1 MFVISVCFTDLVS
14 KYNPQV
20 VCCCYICFS
29 ISTTTTPST
38 KFTWRDDISCAI
50 YTPIGKKGLMV
61 CTNETNKVEI
71 IVKLWLLK
79 SEFWLNYLS
88 PDFEADHKTMTHGS
102 LSIPLENRNYRH
114 YIYSWHLSPIPNC
127 QKQKFIL
134 YKITDELDSTCM

>member
-61 CTNETNKVEI
+61 CTNETNEYQSWDYCKIMTIEI
-71 IVKLWLLK
+71 GILVKLFKPGFRSRPWHTGVYRSLLK
-79 SEFWLNYLS
+79 IVTTDIIYIHDTFRQ
-88 PDFEADHKTMTHGS
+88 FQ
-102 LSIPLENRNYRH
+102 IVRNKSSYCIR
-114 YIYSWHLSPIPNC
+114 LPMN
-127 QKQKFIL
+127 
-134 YKITDELDSTCM
+134 